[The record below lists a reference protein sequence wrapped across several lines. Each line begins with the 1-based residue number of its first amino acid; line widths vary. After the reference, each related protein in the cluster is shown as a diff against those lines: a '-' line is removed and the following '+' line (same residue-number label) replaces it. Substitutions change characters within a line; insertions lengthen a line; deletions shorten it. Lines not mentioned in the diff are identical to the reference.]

1 MVLTF
6 LKNVQKKKQKEE
18 EEKAKEKEEEER
30 EGGKRGRIRNKD
42 ST

>member
-30 EGGKRGRIRNKD
+30 EGGKRGRIRNRD